1 MLKKLFL
8 LSLFCFLGISG
19 FSQESKEDIM
29 KQQQDLQRE
38 LADLNTT
45 LDAIKKN
52 KKQSIGQLTLVQ
64 KKIRARQELVN
75 NLNRQLRNIN
85 DDMYHNEVEINHLRM
100 ELDTLKDSYAKS
112 LIFAYKNRSNYDY
125 LNFLFSATSFND
137 AIKRIAYLKSYRQF
151 RETQVSDILKTQNL
165 LHQKIKILGSNKID
179 KNNTLQEQGKQL
191 KDLESDKK
199 EKDQVVQQLKSRESD
214 IAAQIRNKERTR
226 QKLAQNLQTI
236 IRRETELARKQAI
249 ARQKEEEERQKQ
261 AVQQNQSQQ
270 KTSAAD
276 NATDAN
282 RNNPPPATTALTQP
296 KVTRTYSPL
305 EATAEGLTQSLNFE
319 NNKGR
324 LPWPVSSGYVSV
336 PFGKY
341 EIPGTVPLLHGISDG
356 IDISLP
362 VGAAVKSVADGEVS
376 SVFDLGGDQ
385 TVVVKHGKYFT
396 TYSHLSSVN
405 VNKGDPVNAGTT
417 LGHAAVDDNGGGGGV
432 ITFMVTDDKGN
443 FLDPENWLKS
453 R

>member
-1 MLKKLFL
+1 V
-8 LSLFCFLGISG
+8 
-19 FSQESKEDIM
+19 
-29 KQQQDLQRE
+29 R
-38 LADLNTT
+38 
-45 LDAIKKN
+45 
-52 KKQSIGQLTLVQ
+52 
-64 KKIRARQELVN
+64 
-75 NLNRQLRNIN
+75 
-85 DDMYHNEVEINHLRM
+85 
-100 ELDTLKDSYAKS
+100 
-112 LIFAYKNRSNYDY
+112 
-125 LNFLFSATSFND
+125 
-137 AIKRIAYLKSYRQF
+137 
-151 RETQVSDILKTQNL
+151 
-165 LHQKIKILGSNKID
+165 
-179 KNNTLQEQGKQL
+179 
-191 KDLESDKK
+191 
-199 EKDQVVQQLKSRESD
+199 QLKSRESD

-236 IRRETELARKQAI
+236 IRRETELARKEAI
-249 ARQKEEEERQKQ
+249 ARQKAEEERQKQ
-261 AVQQNQSQQ
+261 ADQQSTAGQ
-270 KTSAAD
+270 KSPAAD
-276 NATDAN
+276 HATAAE
-282 RNNPPPATTALTQP
+282 RNNLPPAATTTVTQP

-396 TYSHLSSVN
+396 TYSHLESVS

-417 LGHAAVDDNGGGGGV
+417 LGRAAVDDNGGGGGV

>member
-8 LSLFCFLGISG
+8 LFLLCFLGVTG
-19 FSQESKEDIM
+19 FGQESKEDIM

-85 DDMYHNEVEINHLRM
+85 DNMYLNEVEINHLRK

-151 RETQVSDILKTQNL
+151 RETQVSDIVKTQSL
-165 LHQKIKILGSNKID
+165 LQQKIKILGNNKID
-179 KNNTLQEQGKQL
+179 KNNTLLEQGKQL

-249 ARQKEEEERQKQ
+249 ARQREAEER
-261 AVQQNQSQQ
+261 QNQSQQ
-270 KTSAAD
+270 NASAAD
-276 NATDAN
+276 NATAAN
-282 RNNPPPATTALTQP
+282 RNNPPTASTTVTQP

-396 TYSHLSSVN
+396 TYSHLSSVS